1 MKNINW
7 DAVLDSL
14 EEELHEAM
22 KMERQCDSDDERNPY
37 VFEVFYL
44 QERIGLIEQG
54 CYDEAYQLLKE
65 EYGEEYFEDFLL

>member
-1 MKNINW
+1 MKNIDW

-14 EEELHEAM
+14 EDELHEAM
-22 KMERQCDSDDERNPY
+22 KMERQFDPEDERNPY

-54 CYDEAYQLLKE
+54 CYDQAYQLLKE

>member
-1 MKNINW
+1 MKEIDW
-7 DAVLDSL
+7 WSVLENQKDYL
-14 EEELHEAM
+14 RDAM
-22 KMERQCDSDDERNPY
+22 KMERQCDPEDERNPY

-44 QERIGLIEQG
+44 KERIGLIEQG